1 MSSLRLVIY
10 LLIGV
15 RVAGNSLDS
24 PSFLILPYK
33 DICLLFMANFLS
45 GILGAEVLLVTH
57 AKLLSR

>member
-15 RVAGNSLDS
+15 RVYGNSLDS
-24 PSFLILPYK
+24 LCFLILPYK
-33 DICLLFMANFLS
+33 DICLLFMENFLS